1 MALTGLCFIT
11 YDGKKHVGRPQN
23 TFKKALESSQ
33 KAFLGK
39 VRVIKSSENQ
49 RFGMEVLRNGEVLL
63 KTSNIRHI
71 TPTFKGD
78 AVEFKFFG
86 NQIPGD
92 IEFGDKKA
100 LTGFQM
106 DSQHFVTITIHMH
119 FIKFVKFGEATLE
132 EQSQYHQ
139 MIRDLENR
147 DVKKTRKDAV
157 ADVVCNNLL
166 QNKISSLSNQQEI
179 QNFAKYFE
187 GRRNSEIPQ
196 QQHVVKKPLC
206 KNYEC
211 QCHDCLL
218 KKQAEK
224 SSLVEEF
231 EEKLDTEKQKVKEL
245 ECELIA
251 VSDIY
256 EAEIDSL
263 KENLTTFIQSE
274 NDLKAVIAKQ
284 QSDIQN
290 LKDQLARQNHRNE
303 ELQRQNNRQIQ
314 EKNAEIQ
321 RLNQSIRQ
329 LEQVQQ
335 YVQPQRYEKVYI
347 TKTGDCYHTYTGCPG
362 LSRANNVWPENLIHV
377 QGRLRACM
385 RCS

>member
-1 MALTGLCFIT
+1 MALTGKCFIT

-33 KAFLGK
+33 KAFDGQ
-39 VRVIKSSENQ
+39 VRVIKSTEN
-49 RFGMEVLRNGEVLL
+49 RHFGLEVLRNGKVLL

-71 TPTFKGD
+71 TPTFTGD

-106 DSQHFVTITIHMH
+106 DPKHVVTVTIHMH
-119 FIKFVKFGEATLE
+119 FKQET
-132 EQSQYHQ
+132 
-139 MIRDLENR
+139 
-147 DVKKTRKDAV
+147 
-157 ADVVCNNLL
+157 VCNNLL

-179 QNFAKYFE
+179 QNFRKYFE
-187 GRRNSEIPQ
+187 GRRNSDIPQ
-196 QQHVVKKPLC
+196 QQNVVKKPLC

-231 EEKLDTEKQKVKEL
+231 EKKLDTEKQKVKEL
-245 ECELIA
+245 ESELIA

-256 EAEIDSL
+256 EAEIGSL
-263 KENLTTFIQSE
+263 KENLSTSNQSQ

-284 QSDIQN
+284 ARDLQN
-290 LKDQLARQNHRNE
+290 LNEQLDRQKQRNE
-303 ELQRQNNRQIQ
+303 ELQRINNRQIQ

-335 YVQPQRYEKVYI
+335 YVQPQLYEEVFI
-347 TKTGDCYHTYTGCPG
+347 TKTGDCYHSHIRCPG
-362 LSRANNVWPENLIHV
+362 LSRANNVWPENKLHV
-377 QGRLRACM
+377 QGRLRPCM
-385 RCS
+385 RC